1 MKILYI
7 EDNHLNFRLVQ
18 KMLKGKY
25 EVFGA
30 KTGAEGLSQAE
41 NLMPNLILLDINLPD
56 FDGFKVQEQLQA
68 DSRFNN
74 IPIIALTANSM
85 FGDRKRILEAGFD
98 AYLAKPITR
107 IELTKAIIKHLPIPA
122 LV

>member
-25 EVFGA
+25 EVSGA
-30 KTGAEGLSQAE
+30 ITGAEGLSQAAK
-41 NLMPNLILLDINLPD
+41 LMPDLILLDINLPD

-68 DSRFNN
+68 DSRFKH

-107 IELTKAIIKHLPIPA
+107 IELIKTVIKHIPTAA